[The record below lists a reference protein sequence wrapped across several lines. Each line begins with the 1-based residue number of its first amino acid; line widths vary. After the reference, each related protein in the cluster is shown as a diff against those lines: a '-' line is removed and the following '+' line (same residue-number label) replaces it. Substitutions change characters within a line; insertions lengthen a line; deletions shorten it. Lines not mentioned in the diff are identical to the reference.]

1 MKSCIQGLFVI
12 LLTFASANVIAD
24 ASERVLW
31 DKRPISVHLQVGN
44 ERIIHFPDDVRY
56 WEPDT
61 VKRHVSVLAANG
73 VLYIRAMEPFP
84 TTRLRIQGLNDQQVY
99 LLDITASEVAAV
111 SDELIVMTKKN
122 TRNRSKEATA
132 YRTTE
137 DWRIRLTRY
146 AAQQLYAPERLVDGD
161 SAIKRIP
168 VESKTSVPLIRGGLI
183 EAVPIASWQTNTEAK
198 GLTVTAVRVRNLSQ
212 QSLQLQF
219 DQSDS
224 PQSLNLSRLV
234 RGDWLTAT
242 LQHDRLGAMGD
253 ETDTTTLYLVSN
265 RPFVE
270 SLDLLTDNRVLQ
282 SGKTGKE
289 EMQNG

>member
-1 MKSCIQGLFVI
+1 MKSCIQRLFVI
-12 LLTFASANVIAD
+12 LLTLASTTVLAD

-31 DKRPISVHLQVGN
+31 DKRPINVHLQVGN

-56 WEPDT
+56 WLPDT

-99 LLDITASEVAAV
+99 LLDITASESAAV

-183 EAVPIASWQTNTEAK
+183 EAVPIASWQGH
-198 GLTVTAVRVRNLSQ
+198 GLTVTAIRVSNLSR

-219 DQSDS
+219 DRSDS
-224 PQSLNLSRLV
+224 LQALDLSYLV

-265 RPFVE
+265 RSFVE
-270 SLDLLTDNRVLQ
+270 SLSLPIDSRVLQ
-282 SGKTGKE
+282 SGQTRKE
-289 EMQNG
+289 EMQDG

>member
-1 MKSCIQGLFVI
+1 MKSCIQRLFVI
-12 LLTFASANVIAD
+12 LLTLASATVLAD

-31 DKRPISVHLQVGN
+31 DKRPINVHLQVGN

-56 WEPDT
+56 WLPDT

-183 EAVPIASWQTNTEAK
+183 ETVPIASWQGH
-198 GLTVTAVRVRNLSQ
+198 GLTVTAVRVRNLSR

-219 DQSDS
+219 ERSDS
-224 PQSLNLSRLV
+224 LQALDLSYLV

-265 RPFVE
+265 RSFVE
-270 SLDLLTDNRVLQ
+270 SLSLPIDSRVLQ
-282 SGKTGKE
+282 SGQTGKE
-289 EMQNG
+289 EMQDG

>member
-12 LLTFASANVIAD
+12 LLTLASATVIAD
-24 ASERVLW
+24 TPERVLW
-31 DKRPISVHLQVGN
+31 DKRPIGVHLQVGH

-56 WEPDT
+56 WLPDT

-73 VLYIRAMEPFP
+73 VLYIRAVEPFP
-84 TTRLRIQGLNDQQVY
+84 ITRLRIQGLNDQQVY
-99 LLDITASEVAAV
+99 LLDITASEAAAV
-111 SDELIVMTKKN
+111 SDELIVMTKEN

-132 YRTTE
+132 YKTTE

-146 AAQQLYAPERLVDGD
+146 AAQQLYAPERLVGGD

-183 EAVPIASWQTNTEAK
+183 EAVPIASWQGH
-198 GLTVTAVRVRNLSQ
+198 GLTVTAVRVRNLSR

-219 DQSDS
+219 DRSDS
-224 PQSLNLSRLV
+224 HQALDLSHLV

-265 RPFVE
+265 RSFVE
-270 SLDLLTDNRVLQ
+270 SLSLPIDNRVLQ
-282 SGKTGKE
+282 SGQTGKE
-289 EMQNG
+289 EMQDG

>member
-12 LLTFASANVIAD
+12 LLTLASATVIAD
-24 ASERVLW
+24 TPERVLW
-31 DKRPISVHLQVGN
+31 DKRPISVHLQVGH

-56 WEPDT
+56 WLPDT

-99 LLDITASEVAAV
+99 LLDITASESAAV
-111 SDELIVMTKKN
+111 SDELIVMTKEN
-122 TRNRSKEATA
+122 TRNRSKEVTA
-132 YRTTE
+132 YKTTE

-168 VESKTSVPLIRGGLI
+168 VESKTSAPLIRGGLI
-183 EAVPIASWQTNTEAK
+183 EAVPIASWQGH
-198 GLTVTAVRVRNLSQ
+198 GLTVTAIRVRNLSR

-219 DQSDS
+219 DRSDS
-224 PQSLNLSRLV
+224 HQALDLSHLV

-265 RPFVE
+265 RSFVE
-270 SLDLLTDNRVLQ
+270 SLSLPTDNRTLQ
-282 SGKTGKE
+282 NIKTGKE
-289 EMQNG
+289 EKQDG

>member
-1 MKSCIQGLFVI
+1 MKSCIQRLFVI
-12 LLTFASANVIAD
+12 LLTLASATVLAD
-24 ASERVLW
+24 VSERVLW
-31 DKRPISVHLQVGN
+31 DKRPINVHLQVGN

-56 WEPDT
+56 WLPDT

-73 VLYIRAMEPFP
+73 VLYIRAVEPFP

-99 LLDITASEVAAV
+99 LLDITASESAAV

-183 EAVPIASWQTNTEAK
+183 EAVPIASWQGH
-198 GLTVTAVRVRNLSQ
+198 GLTVTAVRVRNLSR

-219 DQSDS
+219 DQTDS
-224 PQSLNLSRLV
+224 LEALDLSHLV

-265 RPFVE
+265 RSFVE
-270 SLDLLTDNRVLQ
+270 SLSLPIDSRVLQ
-282 SGKTGKE
+282 SGQTGKE
-289 EMQNG
+289 ETQDG

>member
-12 LLTFASANVIAD
+12 LLTLASATVIAD
-24 ASERVLW
+24 TPERVLW
-31 DKRPISVHLQVGN
+31 DKRPISVHLQVGH

-56 WEPDT
+56 WLPDT
-61 VKRHVSVLAANG
+61 IKRHVSVLAANG
-73 VLYIRAMEPFP
+73 VLYIRAVEPFP
-84 TTRLRIQGLNDQQVY
+84 ITRLRIQGLNDQQVY
-99 LLDITASEVAAV
+99 LLDITASEAAAV
-111 SDELIVMTKKN
+111 SDELIVMTKEN
-122 TRNRSKEATA
+122 TRNRSKESTA
-132 YRTTE
+132 YKKTE

-168 VESKTSVPLIRGGLI
+168 VESKMSVPLIRGGLI
-183 EAVPIASWQTNTEAK
+183 EAVPIASWQGH
-198 GLTVTAVRVRNLSQ
+198 GLTVTAVRVRNLSR

-219 DQSDS
+219 DRSDS
-224 PQSLNLSRLV
+224 HQALDLSHLV

-265 RPFVE
+265 RSFVE
-270 SLDLLTDNRVLQ
+270 SLSLPIDNRVLQ
-282 SGKTGKE
+282 SGQTGKE
-289 EMQNG
+289 EMQDG

>member
-1 MKSCIQGLFVI
+1 MKSCIQRLFVI
-12 LLTFASANVIAD
+12 LLTLASATVLAD

-31 DKRPISVHLQVGN
+31 DKRPINVHLQVGN

-56 WEPDT
+56 WLPDT

-73 VLYIRAMEPFP
+73 VLYIRAVEPFP
-84 TTRLRIQGLNDQQVY
+84 TTRIRIQGLNDQQIY
-99 LLDITASEVAAV
+99 LLDITASEAAAV
-111 SDELIVMTKKN
+111 SDELIVMTKEN

-132 YRTTE
+132 YKTTE

-146 AAQQLYAPERLVDGD
+146 AAQQIYAPERLVDGD

-168 VESKTSVPLIRGGLI
+168 VESKTTVPLIRGGLI
-183 EAVPIASWQTNTEAK
+183 EAVPIASWQGH

-219 DQSDS
+219 DRSDS
-224 PQSLNLSRLV
+224 HQALDLSHLV

-242 LQHDRLGAMGD
+242 LQHDRLGAMGE

-265 RPFVE
+265 RSFVE
-270 SLDLLTDNRVLQ
+270 SLSLPIDSRVFQ
-282 SGKTGKE
+282 SRKTGKE
-289 EMQNG
+289 EMQDG

>member
-1 MKSCIQGLFVI
+1 MKSCIQRLFVI
-12 LLTFASANVIAD
+12 LLTLASSTVLAD

-31 DKRPISVHLQVGN
+31 DKRPINVHLQVGN

-56 WEPDT
+56 WLPDT

-183 EAVPIASWQTNTEAK
+183 ETVPIASWQGH
-198 GLTVTAVRVRNLSQ
+198 GLTVTAVRVRNLSR
-212 QSLQLQF
+212 QSLRLQF
-219 DQSDS
+219 ERSDS
-224 PQSLNLSRLV
+224 LQALDLSYLM

-265 RPFVE
+265 RSFVE
-270 SLDLLTDNRVLQ
+270 SLSLPIDSRVLQ
-282 SGKTGKE
+282 SGQTGKE
-289 EMQNG
+289 EMQDG

>member
-1 MKSCIQGLFVI
+1 MKSCIQRLFVI
-12 LLTFASANVIAD
+12 LLTLASSTVLAD

-31 DKRPISVHLQVGN
+31 DKRPINVHLQVGN

-56 WEPDT
+56 WLPDT
-61 VKRHVSVLAANG
+61 VKRHVSVLAVNG

-99 LLDITASEVAAV
+99 LLDITASEAAAV

-183 EAVPIASWQTNTEAK
+183 ETVPIASWQGH
-198 GLTVTAVRVRNLSQ
+198 GLTVTAVRVRNLSRH
-212 QSLQLQF
+212 SLQLQF
-219 DQSDS
+219 DRSDS
-224 PQSLNLSRLV
+224 LQALDLSYLV

-265 RPFVE
+265 RSFVE
-270 SLDLLTDNRVLQ
+270 SLSLPIDSRVLQ
-282 SGKTGKE
+282 SGQTGKE
-289 EMQNG
+289 ETQDG

>member
-1 MKSCIQGLFVI
+1 MKSCIHGLFVI
-12 LLTFASANVIAD
+12 LLTFASATVIAD
-24 ASERVLW
+24 TPERVLW
-31 DKRPISVHLQVGN
+31 DKRPINVHLQVGH

-56 WEPDT
+56 WLPDT

-84 TTRLRIQGLNDQQVY
+84 TTRIRIQGLKDQQIY
-99 LLDITASEVAAV
+99 LLDITASEAAAV
-111 SDELIVMTKKN
+111 SDELIVMTKEN

-132 YRTTE
+132 YKTTE

-183 EAVPIASWQTNTEAK
+183 ETVPIASWQGH
-198 GLTVTAVRVRNLSQ
+198 GLTVTAVRVRNLSR

-219 DQSDS
+219 DRSDS
-224 PQSLNLSRLV
+224 PNALNLSHLV

-242 LQHDRLGAMGD
+242 LQHDRLGAVGD

-265 RPFVE
+265 RSFVE
-270 SLDLLTDNRVLQ
+270 SLSLPIDNRVLQ
-282 SGKTGKE
+282 SRQTGNE
-289 EMQNG
+289 ETHDG

>member
-1 MKSCIQGLFVI
+1 MKSCIQRLFVI
-12 LLTFASANVIAD
+12 LLTLASATVLAD

-31 DKRPISVHLQVGN
+31 DKRPINVHLQVGN

-56 WEPDT
+56 WLPDT

-84 TTRLRIQGLNDQQVY
+84 TTRLRIQGLNDQQIY
-99 LLDITASEVAAV
+99 LLDITASEAAAV
-111 SDELIVMTKKN
+111 SDELIVMTKEN
-122 TRNRSKEATA
+122 TRNRSKESTA
-132 YRTTE
+132 YKTTE

-168 VESKTSVPLIRGGLI
+168 IESKASVPLIRGGLI
-183 EAVPIASWQTNTEAK
+183 EAVPIASWQGH
-198 GLTVTAVRVRNLSQ
+198 GLTVTAVRVRNLSR

-219 DQSDS
+219 DRSDS
-224 PQSLNLSRLV
+224 LQALDLSYLV

-265 RPFVE
+265 RSFVE
-270 SLDLLTDNRVLQ
+270 SLSLPIDSRVLQ
-282 SGKTGKE
+282 SGQTGKE
-289 EMQNG
+289 EMQDG

>member
-1 MKSCIQGLFVI
+1 MSALFISQMMCVIGCLIRLNAMCQCWRQTAFCISGQWNHFRQPVFV
-12 LLTFASANVIAD
+12 F
-24 ASERVLW
+24 R
-31 DKRPISVHLQVGN
+31 
-44 ERIIHFPDDVRY
+44 
-56 WEPDT
+56 
-61 VKRHVSVLAANG
+61 
-73 VLYIRAMEPFP
+73 
-84 TTRLRIQGLNDQQVY
+84 GLNDQQVY
-99 LLDITASEVAAV
+99 LLDITASEAAAV

-183 EAVPIASWQTNTEAK
+183 ETVPIASWQGH
-198 GLTVTAVRVRNLSQ
+198 GLTVTAVRVRNLSRH
-212 QSLQLQF
+212 SLQLQF
-219 DQSDS
+219 DRSDS
-224 PQSLNLSRLV
+224 LQALDLSYLV

-265 RPFVE
+265 RSFVE
-270 SLDLLTDNRVLQ
+270 SLSLPIDSRVLQ
-282 SGKTGKE
+282 SGQTGKE
-289 EMQNG
+289 EMQDG

>member
-1 MKSCIQGLFVI
+1 MKSCIQRLFVI
-12 LLTFASANVIAD
+12 LLTLASATVLAD

-31 DKRPISVHLQVGN
+31 DKRPINVHLQVGN

-56 WEPDT
+56 WLPDT

-84 TTRLRIQGLNDQQVY
+84 TTRLRIQGLNDQQIY

-111 SDELIVMTKKN
+111 SDELIVMTKEN

-183 EAVPIASWQTNTEAK
+183 ETVPIASWQGH
-198 GLTVTAVRVRNLSQ
+198 GLTVTAVRVRNLSR

-219 DQSDS
+219 ERSDS
-224 PQSLNLSRLV
+224 LQALDLSYLV

-265 RPFVE
+265 RSFVE
-270 SLDLLTDNRVLQ
+270 SLSLPIDSRVLQ
-282 SGKTGKE
+282 SGQTGKE
-289 EMQNG
+289 EMQDG

>member
-12 LLTFASANVIAD
+12 LLTFASASVIAD
-24 ASERVLW
+24 TPERVLW
-31 DKRPISVHLQVGN
+31 DKRPISIHLQVGH

-56 WEPDT
+56 WLPDR
-61 VKRHVSVLAANG
+61 VKHQVSALAANG
-73 VLYIRAMEPFP
+73 VLYIRATEPFP
-84 TTRLRIQGLNDQQVY
+84 TTRIRVQGLNDQQVY
-99 LLDITASEVAAV
+99 LLDITVSETAAV
-111 SDELIVMTKKN
+111 SDELIVMTKEN
-122 TRNRSKEATA
+122 TRNRSKETTA
-132 YRTTE
+132 YKTIE

-183 EAVPIASWQTNTEAK
+183 ETVPIASWQTNAEPM
-198 GLTVTAVRVRNLSQ
+198 GLTVTAVRVRNLSR

-219 DQSDS
+219 DQSDT
-224 PQSLNLSRLV
+224 PQVLNLSRLV

-242 LQHDRLGAMGD
+242 LQHVRLGAMGD

-265 RPFVE
+265 RSFVE
-270 SLDLLTDNRVLQ
+270 SLSLPIDSRALQNRQ
-282 SGKTGKE
+282 TGKE
-289 EMQNG
+289 EMQDG

>member
-1 MKSCIQGLFVI
+1 MKSCIQRLFVI
-12 LLTFASANVIAD
+12 LLTLASTTVLAD

-31 DKRPISVHLQVGN
+31 DKRPINVHLQVGN

-56 WEPDT
+56 WLPDT

-183 EAVPIASWQTNTEAK
+183 ETVPIASWQGH
-198 GLTVTAVRVRNLSQ
+198 GLTVTAVRVRNLSR

-219 DQSDS
+219 ERSDS
-224 PQSLNLSRLV
+224 LQALDLSYLV

-265 RPFVE
+265 RSFVE
-270 SLDLLTDNRVLQ
+270 SLSLPIDSRVLQ
-282 SGKTGKE
+282 SGQTGKE
-289 EMQNG
+289 EMQDG

>member
-1 MKSCIQGLFVI
+1 MKSCIQRLFVI
-12 LLTFASANVIAD
+12 LLTLASSTVLAD

-31 DKRPISVHLQVGN
+31 DKRPINVHLQVGN

-56 WEPDT
+56 WLPDT
-61 VKRHVSVLAANG
+61 VKRHVSVLAVNG

-99 LLDITASEVAAV
+99 LLDITASEAAAV

-183 EAVPIASWQTNTEAK
+183 ETVPIASWQGH
-198 GLTVTAVRVRNLSQ
+198 GLTVTAVRVRNLSR

-219 DQSDS
+219 DRSDS
-224 PQSLNLSRLV
+224 LQALDLSYLV

-265 RPFVE
+265 RSFVE
-270 SLDLLTDNRVLQ
+270 SLSLPIDSRVLQ
-282 SGKTGKE
+282 SGQTGKE
-289 EMQNG
+289 EMQDG

>member
-12 LLTFASANVIAD
+12 LLTLASATVLAD

-31 DKRPISVHLQVGN
+31 DKRPINVHLQVGN

-56 WEPDT
+56 WLPDT

-183 EAVPIASWQTNTEAK
+183 ETVPIASWQGH
-198 GLTVTAVRVRNLSQ
+198 GLTVTAVRVRNLSR
-212 QSLQLQF
+212 QSLRLQF
-219 DQSDS
+219 ERSDS
-224 PQSLNLSRLV
+224 LQALDLSYLI

-265 RPFVE
+265 RSFVE
-270 SLDLLTDNRVLQ
+270 SLSLPIDSRVLQ
-282 SGKTGKE
+282 SGQTGKE
-289 EMQNG
+289 EMQDG

>member
-12 LLTFASANVIAD
+12 LLTLASATVLAD

-31 DKRPISVHLQVGN
+31 DKRPINVHLQVGN

-56 WEPDT
+56 WLPDT

-183 EAVPIASWQTNTEAK
+183 EAVPIASWQGH
-198 GLTVTAVRVRNLSQ
+198 GLTVTAVRVRNLSR

-219 DQSDS
+219 DRSDS
-224 PQSLNLSRLV
+224 LQALDLSYLV

-265 RPFVE
+265 RSFVE
-270 SLDLLTDNRVLQ
+270 SLSLPIDSRVLQ
-282 SGKTGKE
+282 SGQTGKE
-289 EMQNG
+289 EMQDG

>member
-1 MKSCIQGLFVI
+1 MKSCIQRLFVI
-12 LLTFASANVIAD
+12 LLTLASSTVLAD

-31 DKRPISVHLQVGN
+31 DKRPINVHLQVGN

-56 WEPDT
+56 WLPDT

-99 LLDITASEVAAV
+99 LLDITASEAAAV

-183 EAVPIASWQTNTEAK
+183 ETVPIASWQGH
-198 GLTVTAVRVRNLSQ
+198 GLTVTAIRVRNLSR

-219 DQSDS
+219 DRSDS
-224 PQSLNLSRLV
+224 LQALDLSYLV

-242 LQHDRLGAMGD
+242 LQHDHLGAMGD
-253 ETDTTTLYLVSN
+253 EADTTTLYLVSN
-265 RPFVE
+265 RSFVE
-270 SLDLLTDNRVLQ
+270 SLSLPIDSRVLQ

-289 EMQNG
+289 EMQDG

>member
-1 MKSCIQGLFVI
+1 MKSCIQRLFVI
-12 LLTFASANVIAD
+12 LLTLASTTVLAD

-31 DKRPISVHLQVGN
+31 DKRPINVHLQVGN

-56 WEPDT
+56 WLPDT

-111 SDELIVMTKKN
+111 SDELIVMTKEN
-122 TRNRSKEATA
+122 SRNRSKEATA
-132 YRTTE
+132 YKTTE

-183 EAVPIASWQTNTEAK
+183 EAVPIASWQGH
-198 GLTVTAVRVRNLSQ
+198 GLTVTAVRVRNLSR

-219 DQSDS
+219 ERSDS
-224 PQSLNLSRLV
+224 LQALDLSYLV

-265 RPFVE
+265 RSFVE
-270 SLDLLTDNRVLQ
+270 SLSLPIDSRVLQ
-282 SGKTGKE
+282 SGQTGKE
-289 EMQNG
+289 EMQDG

>member
-12 LLTFASANVIAD
+12 LLAFASASVIAD
-24 ASERVLW
+24 TPERVLW
-31 DKRPISVHLQVGN
+31 DKRPISVHLQVGH

-56 WEPDT
+56 WLPDT

-73 VLYIRAMEPFP
+73 VLYIRAMESFP
-84 TTRLRIQGLNDQQVY
+84 TTRIRIQGLNDQQVY

-111 SDELIVMTKKN
+111 SDELIVMTKEN

-132 YRTTE
+132 YKTTE

-183 EAVPIASWQTNTEAK
+183 ETVPIASWQGH
-198 GLTVTAVRVRNLSQ
+198 GLTVTAVRVRNLSR

-219 DQSDS
+219 DRSDS
-224 PQSLNLSRLV
+224 LQALDLSYLV

-265 RPFVE
+265 RSFVE
-270 SLDLLTDNRVLQ
+270 SLSLPIDSRVLQ
-282 SGKTGKE
+282 SGQTGKE
-289 EMQNG
+289 EMQDG